1 MSLFRSAFYSVS
13 VPLIAAISLFT
24 TTVDAA
30 SVWKVTS
37 GDNSLYI
44 GGTIHILAPEDY
56 PLPSEYETAY
66 KHASTLVFETDM
78 AAVKS
83 VEFQQKML
91 GMMTYTDGRSLKDDL
106 SQQSYQK
113 LETHLA
119 QRGMPIAQMAA
130 MKPSLISITLSII
143 ELQSLGFTSEGVD
156 QFYSDKGTQAGKTI
170 QWLETPDEQ
179 LSFLANLGGNDN
191 DALIEYTLRD
201 IKKMPALIGDMR
213 TSWREGDMQKMA
225 DISIVPFKQD
235 YAQIYQDL
243 IVTRNANW
251 MPHIEDML
259 KTSNVEFIM
268 VGAMHLAG
276 DDSVLKQLKAQ
287 GYSVE
292 KL

>member
-1 MSLFRSAFYSVS
+1 MSLLRSFSLPLVAAVS
-13 VPLIAAISLFT
+13 IFT
-24 TTVDAA
+24 ASVDAA

-37 GDNSLYI
+37 GDHSLYI

-56 PLPSEYETAY
+56 PLPEEYETAY
-66 KHASTLVFETDM
+66 KQASTLVFETDM
-78 AAVKS
+78 AAVNT

-91 GMMTYTDGRSLKDDL
+91 GMMTYTDGRSLQDDL
-106 SQQSYQK
+106 SKQNYSK
-113 LETHLA
+113 LEAHLA
-119 QRGMPIAQMAA
+119 QRGIPIAQMAA

-143 ELQSLGFTSEGVD
+143 ELQGLGFTSEGVD
-156 QFYSDKGTQAGKTI
+156 QFYADKGSKAGKTI

-179 LSFLANLGGNDN
+179 LSFLANLGGDDN

-201 IKKMPALIGDMR
+201 IKKMPTMIGDMR
-213 TSWREGDMQKMA
+213 TSWREGDMQKLA
-225 DISIVPFKQD
+225 DLSIVPFKKD

-251 MPHIEDML
+251 MPHIQDML
-259 KTSNVEFIM
+259 KTANVEFIL

-276 DDSVLKQLKAQ
+276 EDSVLKQLKAQ